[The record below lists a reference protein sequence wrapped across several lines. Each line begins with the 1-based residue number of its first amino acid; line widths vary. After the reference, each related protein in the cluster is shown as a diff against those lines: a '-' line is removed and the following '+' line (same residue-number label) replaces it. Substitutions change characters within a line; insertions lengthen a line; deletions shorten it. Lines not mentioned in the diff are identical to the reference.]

1 MNLQLISFFLVIPIP
16 CIGCPQVKACMEVY
30 DNREMDCGAF
40 SEPVS
45 VSTMTGAPGRI
56 SDLLVE
62 CSKAAPHSPP
72 SVISVHWEPPKV
84 KALLAL
90 LLLL

>member
-1 MNLQLISFFLVIPIP
+1 
-16 CIGCPQVKACMEVY
+16 MEVY
-30 DNREMDCGAF
+30 DNRDKDCGEF
-40 SEPVS
+40 SEGVT

-62 CSKAAPHSPP
+62 CSKASIHTPP

-84 KALLAL
+84 GSWDMDGVRIYS
-90 LLLL
+90 